1 MMTSRT
7 QIETSRSGTACQRG
21 WLAGLT
27 PDPVVLADVAAPLA
41 SKGRAFQAAVA
52 VANNAPAI
60 SHPERVERESIRF

>member
-1 MMTSRT
+1 
-7 QIETSRSGTACQRG
+7 
-21 WLAGLT
+21 LAGLT